1 LEKNIATNARN
12 VKHDHH
18 PRFIKVFNA
27 ERLLMKAILKHTKTK
42 HLLRMRNLV
51 KDAMVDLMEF
61 VINEGDDGT
70 VDNGDYLRLANATK
84 ERLENFDTYIKIFG
98 SP

>member
-1 LEKNIATNARN
+1 
-12 VKHDHH
+12 
-18 PRFIKVFNA
+18 
-27 ERLLMKAILKHTKTK
+27 
-42 HLLRMRNLV
+42 MRNLV